1 MNNQNEKKQY
11 GFITPGI
18 YKPTFTTNNFYKM
31 DDFVPV
37 LINNKPKIIGEGRF
51 SKVYLFK
58 NKNNDLY
65 YALKKILVSKILE
78 SGNDIN
84 IIKREINIHSR
95 LSHENVVQ
103 FYSVKEEINEV
114 SILLEYCK
122 NGSIFELIDKN
133 GFDEYKTYTYFS
145 QVVNAIYFLHKN
157 NLVHRDIKP
166 ENILLNS
173 DKIKLCDF
181 GWCCETNTN
190 NRNSFCGTFE
200 YMAPEIINELPYGK
214 PVDIWALGILL
225 YEFYYGVSPF
235 NSNRENEEQ
244 NKEIID
250 NILQKR
256 LYFPNRKKI
265 SYDMKDLIIHMLN
278 SDVSKRYTIDQV
290 VAHPWF
296 KKCQEE
302 INNKN
307 IKINL
312 NINYNNMP
320 SQEMNITK
328 ITKIIKKNTND
339 ILYQSSLRTKT
350 PIKNTFNST
359 MNLNGNITNENKYLS
374 NKSNTLVTK
383 LVNIDINTNED
394 DSSPYKDNQYFEN
407 IKNNIQSIVDTIKQN
422 IESESNILET
432 KSTSYNSD
440 YTKIK
445 NTLANYKTK
454 IASDLN
460 SELESIINGLYNNI
474 NQKYYTECIV
484 EHLNEYY
491 TSTQKETSKNEY
503 EEFKLYNIS
512 YKIGEIILNSTEEII
527 KNYKAN
533 IKGVMEQKYSE
544 ILNNI
549 KSAINYQAIIDSV
562 NEQIDSIYDSTL
574 NQSLSKFASYDPT
587 NGAYPQYD
595 FNNEIK
601 EDIDSS
607 FSTNFQNIKN
617 EMEKTKGNTIF
628 H

>member
-1 MNNQNEKKQY
+1 MNNQDEKKQY

-18 YKPTFTTNNFYKM
+18 YKPTFTTNHFYKM

-37 LINNKPKIIGEGRF
+37 LVNNKPKIIGEGRF

-65 YALKKILVSKILE
+65 YALKKILVNKILE

-95 LSHENVVQ
+95 LSHENIVQ
-103 FYSVKEEINEV
+103 FYSVKEEFNEV

-166 ENILLNS
+166 ENILLSS

-235 NSNRENEEQ
+235 NSNKENEEQ
-244 NKEIID
+244 NKEIIE

-256 LYFPNRKKI
+256 LYFPNRKNI

-307 IKINL
+307 VKINL
-312 NINYNNMP
+312 NMNNNIPP

-328 ITKIIKKNTND
+328 ITKIIKNTDD

-350 PIKNTFNST
+350 PIKNTFNSI
-359 MNLNGNITNENKYLS
+359 MNLNGNITRENKYLS
-374 NKSNTLVTK
+374 NKSNALVTK
-383 LVNIDINTNED
+383 LVNIDINTHQD
-394 DSSPYKDNQYFEN
+394 DSSPYKDNQHFEN
-407 IKNNIQSIVDTIKQN
+407 IKNNIQSINNNNYIIKKVNTITNQN
-422 IESESNILET
+422 IINNNKISNFKNTNENDNASEDDTFVESSIFFPMDNILEET
-432 KSTSYNSD
+432 KNKKIEEKNSKIPKHASV
-440 YTKIK
+440 TKLDKFNLIK
-445 NTLANYKTK
+445 KGN
-454 IASDLN
+454 SLN
-460 SELESIINGLYNNI
+460 INLINNNRI
-474 NQKYYTECIV
+474 QDNQKYNQNTITNN
-484 EHLNEYY
+484 L
-491 TSTQKETSKNEY
+491 
-503 EEFKLYNIS
+503 F
-512 YKIGEIILNSTEEII
+512 
-527 KNYKAN
+527 
-533 IKGVMEQKYSE
+533 
-544 ILNNI
+544 LNNNFYT
-549 KSAINYQAIIDSV
+549 INYC
-562 NEQIDSIYDSTL
+562 
-574 NQSLSKFASYDPT
+574 NQYNNNIRYRINNNPYE
-587 NGAYPQYD
+587 YP
-595 FNNEIK
+595 
-601 EDIDSS
+601 
-607 FSTNFQNIKN
+607 FQNTFLFNK
-617 EMEKTKGNTIF
+617 KYQ
-628 H
+628 

>member
-18 YKPTFTTNNFYKM
+18 YKPTFTTNNFFKM

-312 NINYNNMP
+312 NINYNNIP

-374 NKSNTLVTK
+374 NKSNALVTK

-407 IKNNIQSIVDTIKQN
+407 IKNNIQSINNNNHMIKKVNTITNQN
-422 IESESNILET
+422 IINFNKISNFKNTNENDNSSEDDSLVESSIFFPMDNILEET
-432 KSTSYNSD
+432 KNKKFEEKNSKIPKHASVTKLDKYNL
-440 YTKIK
+440 IK
-445 NTLANYKTK
+445 NG
-454 IASDLN
+454 N
-460 SELESIINGLYNNI
+460 SFNENLINNNRI
-474 NQKYYTECIV
+474 QDNQKY
-484 EHLNEYY
+484 N
-491 TSTQKETSKNEY
+491 QN
-503 EEFKLYNIS
+503 
-512 YKIGEIILNSTEEII
+512 II
-527 KNYKAN
+527 KNNLFLNNNYYTINYCNQYNNN
-533 IKGVMEQKYSE
+533 IGYRINNNPYEYPFQNTFLFNQKY
-544 ILNNI
+544 
-549 KSAINYQAIIDSV
+549 Q
-562 NEQIDSIYDSTL
+562 
-574 NQSLSKFASYDPT
+574 
-587 NGAYPQYD
+587 
-595 FNNEIK
+595 
-601 EDIDSS
+601 
-607 FSTNFQNIKN
+607 
-617 EMEKTKGNTIF
+617 
-628 H
+628 

>member
-1 MNNQNEKKQY
+1 MNNQDEKKQY

-18 YKPTFTTNNFYKM
+18 YKPTFTTNHFYKM

-37 LINNKPKIIGEGRF
+37 LVNNKPKIIGEGRF

-65 YALKKILVSKILE
+65 YALKKILVNKILE
-78 SGNDIN
+78 SGNNIN

-95 LSHENVVQ
+95 LSHENIVQ
-103 FYSVKEEINEV
+103 FYSVKEEFNEV

-166 ENILLNS
+166 ENILLSS

-235 NSNRENEEQ
+235 NSNKENEEQ
-244 NKEIID
+244 NKEIIE

-256 LYFPNRKKI
+256 LYFPNRKNI

-307 IKINL
+307 VKINL
-312 NINYNNMP
+312 NMNNNIPP

-328 ITKIIKKNTND
+328 ITKIIKNTDD

-350 PIKNTFNST
+350 PIKNTFNSI
-359 MNLNGNITNENKYLS
+359 MNLNGNITRENKYLS
-374 NKSNTLVTK
+374 NKSNALVTK
-383 LVNIDINTNED
+383 LVNIDINTHQD
-394 DSSPYKDNQYFEN
+394 DSSPYKDNQHFEN
-407 IKNNIQSIVDTIKQN
+407 IKNNIQSINNNNYIIKKVNTITNQN
-422 IESESNILET
+422 IINNNKISNFKNTNENDNASEDDTFVESSIFFPMDNILEET
-432 KSTSYNSD
+432 KNKKIEEKNSKIPKHASV
-440 YTKIK
+440 TKLDKFNLIK
-445 NTLANYKTK
+445 KGN
-454 IASDLN
+454 SLN
-460 SELESIINGLYNNI
+460 INLINNNRI
-474 NQKYYTECIV
+474 QDNQKYNQNTITNN
-484 EHLNEYY
+484 L
-491 TSTQKETSKNEY
+491 
-503 EEFKLYNIS
+503 F
-512 YKIGEIILNSTEEII
+512 
-527 KNYKAN
+527 
-533 IKGVMEQKYSE
+533 
-544 ILNNI
+544 LNNNFYT
-549 KSAINYQAIIDSV
+549 INYC
-562 NEQIDSIYDSTL
+562 
-574 NQSLSKFASYDPT
+574 NQYNNNIRYRINNNPYE
-587 NGAYPQYD
+587 YP
-595 FNNEIK
+595 
-601 EDIDSS
+601 
-607 FSTNFQNIKN
+607 FQNTFLFNK
-617 EMEKTKGNTIF
+617 KYQ
-628 H
+628 

>member
-1 MNNQNEKKQY
+1 MNNQDEKKQY

-18 YKPTFTTNNFYKM
+18 YKPTFTTNHFYKM

-37 LINNKPKIIGEGRF
+37 LVNNKPKIIGEGRF

-65 YALKKILVSKILE
+65 YALKKILVNKILE

-95 LSHENVVQ
+95 LSHENIVQ
-103 FYSVKEEINEV
+103 FYSVKEEFNEV

-166 ENILLNS
+166 ENILLSS

-235 NSNRENEEQ
+235 NSNKENEEQ
-244 NKEIID
+244 NKEIIE

-256 LYFPNRKKI
+256 LYFPNRKNI

-307 IKINL
+307 VKINL
-312 NINYNNMP
+312 NMNNNIPP

-328 ITKIIKKNTND
+328 ITKIIKNTDD

-350 PIKNTFNST
+350 PIKNTFNSI
-359 MNLNGNITNENKYLS
+359 MNLNGNITRENKYLS
-374 NKSNTLVTK
+374 NKSNALVTK
-383 LVNIDINTNED
+383 LVNIDINTHED
-394 DSSPYKDNQYFEN
+394 DSSPYKDNQHFEN
-407 IKNNIQSIVDTIKQN
+407 IKNNIQSINNNNYIIKKVNTITNQN
-422 IESESNILET
+422 IINNNKISNFKNTNENDNASEDDTFVESSIFFPMDNILEET
-432 KSTSYNSD
+432 KNKKIEEKNSKIPKHASV
-440 YTKIK
+440 TKLDKFNLIK
-445 NTLANYKTK
+445 KGN
-454 IASDLN
+454 SLN
-460 SELESIINGLYNNI
+460 INLINNNRI
-474 NQKYYTECIV
+474 QDNQKYNQNTITNN
-484 EHLNEYY
+484 L
-491 TSTQKETSKNEY
+491 
-503 EEFKLYNIS
+503 F
-512 YKIGEIILNSTEEII
+512 
-527 KNYKAN
+527 
-533 IKGVMEQKYSE
+533 
-544 ILNNI
+544 LNNNFYT
-549 KSAINYQAIIDSV
+549 INYC
-562 NEQIDSIYDSTL
+562 
-574 NQSLSKFASYDPT
+574 NQYNNNIRYRINNNPYE
-587 NGAYPQYD
+587 YP
-595 FNNEIK
+595 
-601 EDIDSS
+601 
-607 FSTNFQNIKN
+607 FQNTFLFNK
-617 EMEKTKGNTIF
+617 KCQ
-628 H
+628 

>member
-1 MNNQNEKKQY
+1 MNNKNEKKQY
-11 GFITPGI
+11 FFITAGI

-65 YALKKILVSKILE
+65 YALKRILVSKILE

-235 NSNRENEEQ
+235 NSNKENEEQ

-256 LYFPNRKKI
+256 LYFPNRKK
-265 SYDMKDLIIHMLN
+265 
-278 SDVSKRYTIDQV
+278 
-290 VAHPWF
+290 
-296 KKCQEE
+296 
-302 INNKN
+302 
-307 IKINL
+307 
-312 NINYNNMP
+312 
-320 SQEMNITK
+320 
-328 ITKIIKKNTND
+328 
-339 ILYQSSLRTKT
+339 
-350 PIKNTFNST
+350 
-359 MNLNGNITNENKYLS
+359 
-374 NKSNTLVTK
+374 
-383 LVNIDINTNED
+383 
-394 DSSPYKDNQYFEN
+394 
-407 IKNNIQSIVDTIKQN
+407 
-422 IESESNILET
+422 
-432 KSTSYNSD
+432 
-440 YTKIK
+440 
-445 NTLANYKTK
+445 
-454 IASDLN
+454 
-460 SELESIINGLYNNI
+460 
-474 NQKYYTECIV
+474 
-484 EHLNEYY
+484 
-491 TSTQKETSKNEY
+491 
-503 EEFKLYNIS
+503 
-512 YKIGEIILNSTEEII
+512 
-527 KNYKAN
+527 
-533 IKGVMEQKYSE
+533 
-544 ILNNI
+544 
-549 KSAINYQAIIDSV
+549 
-562 NEQIDSIYDSTL
+562 
-574 NQSLSKFASYDPT
+574 
-587 NGAYPQYD
+587 
-595 FNNEIK
+595 
-601 EDIDSS
+601 
-607 FSTNFQNIKN
+607 NFI
-617 EMEKTKGNTIF
+617 
-628 H
+628 

>member
-157 NLVHRDIKP
+157 NLIHRDIKP

-235 NSNRENEEQ
+235 NSNKDNEEQ

-374 NKSNTLVTK
+374 NKSNALVTK

-394 DSSPYKDNQYFEN
+394 DPSPYKDNQYFEN
-407 IKNNIQSIVDTIKQN
+407 IKNNIQSINNNNYMIKKVNTITNQN
-422 IESESNILET
+422 IINFNKISNFNITNENDNSSEDDSLVESSIFFPMDNILEET
-432 KSTSYNSD
+432 KNKKFEEKNSKIPKHASVTKLDKYNL
-440 YTKIK
+440 IK
-445 NTLANYKTK
+445 N
-454 IASDLN
+454 SN
-460 SELESIINGLYNNI
+460 SFNVNLINNNRI
-474 NQKYYTECIV
+474 QDNQKYNQNRITNNLF
-484 EHLNEYY
+484 LNNNYY
-491 TSTQKETSKNEY
+491 TINYCNQ
-503 EEFKLYNIS
+503 YN
-512 YKIGEIILNSTEEII
+512 
-527 KNYKAN
+527 
-533 IKGVMEQKYSE
+533 
-544 ILNNI
+544 NNI
-549 KSAINYQAIIDSV
+549 
-562 NEQIDSIYDSTL
+562 
-574 NQSLSKFASYDPT
+574 
-587 NGAYPQYD
+587 
-595 FNNEIK
+595 
-601 EDIDSS
+601 
-607 FSTNFQNIKN
+607 
-617 EMEKTKGNTIF
+617 
-628 H
+628 